1 MDGRRSWSLPNHEQ
15 SSTGRKDGSD
25 NSGRV
30 NAVGIGLG
38 ARESTRKFRN

>member
-1 MDGRRSWSLPNHEQ
+1 MGSGRSWSLPNHAQ

-30 NAVGIGLG
+30 NAIAIGLD
-38 ARESTRKFRN
+38 ARELTRKFGN